1 MYAPNI
7 FSPDGDGVN
16 DVFTIYARGV
26 TEIRSLQVFDR
37 WGAEIFLVEH
47 LQPNDELRGWDGRFR
62 GKELNPA
69 VFVWQAVVEFVDG
82 EVEVYSGDV
91 TVQR

>member
-1 MYAPNI
+1 M
-7 FSPDGDGVN
+7 
-16 DVFTIYARGV
+16 FTIYGRGV

-47 LQPNDELRGWDGRFR
+47 LQPNDELRGWNGMFR